1 MSGSVRAY
9 ASPFRGRTPSLVAHC
24 KHFGYEMNML
34 DTVESHTIEYQRRL
48 DNKLD
53 RSLDC
58 MVTAID
64 RLASIEKQAAGLQE
78 DVARLDHRLDGFEKH
93 LARIEKRLD
102 LVESSAPGS

>member
-1 MSGSVRAY
+1 
-9 ASPFRGRTPSLVAHC
+9 
-24 KHFGYEMNML
+24 
-34 DTVESHTIEYQRRL
+34 
-48 DNKLD
+48 
-53 RSLDC
+53 

>member
-1 MSGSVRAY
+1 
-9 ASPFRGRTPSLVAHC
+9 
-24 KHFGYEMNML
+24 
-34 DTVESHTIEYQRRL
+34 
-48 DNKLD
+48 
-53 RSLDC
+53 

-64 RLASIEKQAAGLQE
+64 RLASIEKQTAGLQE